1 MVTFLYWRLKLGP
14 NMVLSYN
21 YLLSN
26 HFLKFVIIV
35 LRCYVIYK
43 TQKIYQLIAGFTV
56 GNCFLHFGFSANN
69 IFILLQA
76 CTSDLQDSVFPKTI
90 NDSTNH

>member
-1 MVTFLYWRLKLGP
+1 
-14 NMVLSYN
+14 MVLSYN

-35 LRCYVIYK
+35 KDVIYK